1 MKKILSALALASVL
15 FISCEGD
22 NAYKVTPTSV
32 GPLTQETK
40 VSELE
45 TLFSNDSIVKP
56 TENNSLSNL
65 GSIEVYAKGG
75 DQLLSISPATAADSS
90 KIRTVQVFDDRYK
103 TSEGINLKSTFGDIR
118 DAYEISKIQTLLSSV
133 VIIVDEINASFTIDK
148 QELSSE
154 LQFDREVK
162 ISEAQIPDTAKIK
175 YFMIGW

>member
-1 MKKILSALALASVL
+1 MKKILSALALTSVL

-22 NAYKVTPTSV
+22 TAYKVTPTSV

-56 TENNSLSNL
+56 TEDNSLSSL

-154 LQFDREVK
+154 LQFDRDVK